1 MATDAVRRVIEH
13 LQSNPGV
20 AGFAGPVSVRLVS
33 SDLRKRS
40 SEFHRVLV
48 RHRQGVTPCWIK
60 IVKNKP
66 REDIHRSL
74 SRQHRVMR
82 ELWAHF
88 SERPGGD
95 PLLGTCKPLALLL
108 EFDALVTRECR
119 GELMNRVLV
128 RSIPW
133 FHRRRILEY
142 CRGAGVWLR
151 RFHEYYRNGGPSED
165 AGGFP
170 TLCHTDY
177 SPRNIFVSPG
187 LVEVIDFVG
196 VKEGRSGA
204 DVAFFLDYIRD
215 ARFNGLYWQGIK
227 REMAR
232 AFLEGYGDAGPTAAG
247 TAQPAGSS
255 RAAGPTAR
263 EPGPRGRV

>member
-13 LQSNPGV
+13 LQSNPET
-20 AGFAGPVSVRLVS
+20 AGLAGPVSVRLVF

-48 RHRQGVTPCWIK
+48 QHRRGVTPCWIK

-74 SRQHRVMR
+74 TKQHRVMR
-82 ELWAHF
+82 ELWEHF
-88 SERPGGD
+88 SEHPGGD
-95 PLLGTCKPLALLL
+95 PLLGTCKPLALLP

-133 FHRRRILEY
+133 FHGRRILEY

-151 RFHEYYRNGGPSED
+151 RFHEYYRHAGRSEEAD
-165 AGGFP
+165 GFP

-196 VKEGRSGA
+196 VKEGRSNT
-204 DVAFFLDYIRD
+204 DVAFFLDYIRT
-215 ARFNGLYWQGIK
+215 ARFNGLYWRGIK

-232 AFLEGYGDAGPTAAG
+232 AFLAGYENAAPVAAG
-247 TAQPAGSS
+247 NALPAASARGAGSYF
-255 RAAGPTAR
+255 R
-263 EPGPRGRV
+263 ETECRGRV